1 MLLYLPS
8 LVLRLVTPSYS
19 TLELEGLSSQT
30 FNMAESYRDPE
41 KHVEVESRAVHTSD
55 GSSTTLEYDQAA
67 WETGVL
73 PRFPW
78 LGIGSLFCVLLSAGA
93 AALVLVLCNGRA
105 QSHWPKKVTP
115 SVILAGINAF
125 ANIMLAIAI
134 GQGVA
139 IAWWRKMLGGAT
151 VKDLHHSWGF
161 STSLAA
167 MVKGWRYLNV
177 IALAALAA
185 KLAIVDSIL
194 LQRSLQ
200 TYLANDPTMNSS
212 IITPHVADFPMTGIV
227 AGNNRTVSS
236 VKMDFQNS
244 VVNGWSASSPGSG
257 ITFQGCDGTCVGGF
271 EGVGF
276 SYALLQSSYPPEQI
290 NLTES
295 KWHNGSVPIF
305 DLSFEMSWANATKK
319 YSSIFVDMLYFSADS
334 PTGDCTGALSKARYE
349 VRPAVL
355 DMDITLRD
363 FSKVN
368 SASTEGATVELG
380 NLLKYPSIETG
391 NHLSPS
397 AWTASWNDAGNQFQ
411 PYHVK
416 RTIDYTEDGSN
427 GDTKLGGIFLSLQ
440 MYMASS
446 ASIAFNPTTKEW
458 DLSQVGSYQ
467 LEQRA
472 AAYQGDLTPGSC
484 NYNFFSGTENQ
495 VLYAINRLG
504 FAITT
509 DTNNPTYSTRN
520 VTMETTAF
528 GIHYRTNFGF
538 MAGAIASMV
547 VCVLL
552 VLPTYWKFWELGRP
566 VSLAP
571 VEIANAFRA
580 PVLDSSKASNAMV
593 EDLLKEVGNR
603 KVMFGEG
610 PEGRLAVEE
619 IGKVK
624 RVGTA

>member
-1 MLLYLPS
+1 
-8 LVLRLVTPSYS
+8 
-19 TLELEGLSSQT
+19 
-30 FNMAESYRDPE
+30 MAESSRDPE
-41 KHVEVESRAVHTSD
+41 KHIQVESRAVHSSD
-55 GSSTTLEYDQAA
+55 GSSTNQEYDQAQ

-73 PRFPW
+73 ARFPW
-78 LGIGSLFCVLLSAGA
+78 LGISSLFCVLLAAGA
-93 AALVLVLCNGRA
+93 AALVLVLSNGRP
-105 QSHWPKKVTP
+105 QSRWPEKVTP

-212 IITPHVADFPMTGIV
+212 IIAPHVIDFPMTGIV
-227 AGNNRTVSS
+227 AGSKKTVSS

-244 VVNGWSASSPGSG
+244 IVTGWAGGAGVSTTFEGCNGE
-257 ITFQGCDGTCVGGF
+257 CVGLF

-276 SYALLQSSYPPEQI
+276 SFTLLEASYPPEQI

-295 KWHNGSVPIF
+295 KWHNGSVPLF

-319 YSSIFVDMLYFSADS
+319 YSSIFVNMLYFSADS
-334 PTGDCTGALSKARYE
+334 SSGDCTGPLSKARYE
-349 VRPAVL
+349 IRPALL
-355 DMDITLRD
+355 DIDITLRD

-368 SASTEGATVELG
+368 TVGSQGATVETG
-380 NLLKYPSIETG
+380 NLLRYPSIETG
-391 NHLSPS
+391 YHLSPS
-397 AWTASWNDAGNQFQ
+397 AWLGTMNEAGNQFQ
-411 PYHVK
+411 PFQVK
-416 RTIDYTEDGSN
+416 HNIDYPEDGSN
-427 GDTKLGGIFLSLQ
+427 GDTRLGGIFLSLQ

-446 ASIAFNPTTKEW
+446 ANITFNPTTKEW
-458 DLSQVGSYQ
+458 DLSQEGSYQ
-467 LEQRA
+467 LQQRSI
-472 AAYQGDLTPGSC
+472 AYQGDLAPGSC
-484 NYNFFSGTENQ
+484 NYNFFSGTQSQ
-495 VLYAINRLG
+495 VLSAINRLG

-509 DTNNPTYSTRN
+509 SPSGPGYTTRN
-520 VTMETTAF
+520 ITVEATAY

-538 MAGAIASMV
+538 MAGAIVSMI

-624 RVGTA
+624 RVGTT